1 MATIFT
7 IIVLIEAFF
16 RNILSSVKIL
26 LCCFNGQQY
35 LPQQLDSIAQQSHQD
50 WSVIASDD
58 GSSDDTLAILQSYQQ
73 RWGADKLQIR
83 GGPRAGFARN
93 FLSLASD
100 SNLQAD
106 YYAYCD
112 QDDIWLPEKLSRAI
126 SQLQGLDTNQP
137 LLYCGRTQY
146 INHQLQAQG
155 YSALFHGP
163 FGFANALVQCV
174 AGGNTMLFNQALKN
188 LLQQAGQ
195 VDVASHDWWTYQLAT
210 GSQGRVVY
218 DVQALV
224 LYRQHDAALVG
235 SNIGIKA
242 SIKRIRQMLAG
253 DYRAWND
260 LNIAALL
267 QCQHLLTAQH
277 QVMLQQFSEL
287 RNANWRQRLRIMQ
300 RCGLYRQDA
309 KSHLAL
315 YLAAVLNKL

>member
-1 MATIFT
+1 
-7 IIVLIEAFF
+7 
-16 RNILSSVKIL
+16 
-26 LCCFNGQQY
+26 
-35 LPQQLDSIAQQSHQD
+35 
-50 WSVIASDD
+50 
-58 GSSDDTLAILQSYQQ
+58 
-73 RWGADKLQIR
+73 
-83 GGPRAGFARN
+83 
-93 FLSLASD
+93 LASD
-100 SNLQAD
+100 ASLQAD

-126 SQLQGLDTNQP
+126 SQLQDLNAKQA
-137 LLYCGRTQY
+137 LLYCGRTRY

-155 YSALFHGP
+155 YSTLFKGP
-163 FGFANALVQCV
+163 FRFANALVQCV

-210 GSQGRVVY
+210 GSQGQVVY
-218 DVQALV
+218 DAQALV

-267 QCQHLLTAQH
+267 QCQHLLTPQH
-277 QVMLQQFSEL
+277 QVILQQFSEL
-287 RNANWRQRLRIMQ
+287 RNANWRQRLRMIQ

-315 YLAAVLNKL
+315 YLAAMLNKL

>member
-1 MATIFT
+1 LATIFT
-7 IIVLIEAFF
+7 IIALIEAFF

-26 LCCFNGQQY
+26 LCCFNGQHY

-83 GGPRAGFARN
+83 PGPRAGFAQN

-100 SNLQAD
+100 ASLQAD

-126 SQLQGLDTNQP
+126 SQLQDLNAKQA
-137 LLYCGRTQY
+137 LLYCGRTRY

-155 YSALFHGP
+155 YSTLFKGP
-163 FGFANALVQCV
+163 FRFANALVQCV

-210 GSQGRVVY
+210 GSQGQVVY
-218 DVQALV
+218 DAQALV

-267 QCQHLLTAQH
+267 QCQHLLTPQH
-277 QVMLQQFSEL
+277 QVILQQFSEL
-287 RNANWRQRLRIMQ
+287 RKANWRQRLSIMH

-315 YLAAVLNKL
+315 YLAAMLNKL